1 MARSSQRAAQRET
14 LEAALDRLEIPC
26 TSLAARETGGASL
39 SFSGYRGEAV
49 FAPVYQHRREPEML
63 LLVG

>member
-1 MARSSQRAAQRET
+1 MARSDQRATERET
-14 LEAALDRLEIPC
+14 LEAALDSLKISC
-26 TSLAARETGGASL
+26 TSLAARETGGAGL
-39 SFSGYRGEAV
+39 GFSGHRGEAV